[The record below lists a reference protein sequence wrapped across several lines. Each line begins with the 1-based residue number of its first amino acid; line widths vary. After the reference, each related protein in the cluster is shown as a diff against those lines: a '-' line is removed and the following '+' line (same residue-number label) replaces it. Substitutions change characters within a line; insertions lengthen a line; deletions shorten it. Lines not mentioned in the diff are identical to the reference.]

1 MTDFLKTLWDKTM
14 IKFYTK
20 KKNLKKADG
29 YA

>member
-1 MTDFLKTLWDKTM
+1 MTDFLKTLWDETM

-20 KKNLKKADG
+20 NFFKKSDD